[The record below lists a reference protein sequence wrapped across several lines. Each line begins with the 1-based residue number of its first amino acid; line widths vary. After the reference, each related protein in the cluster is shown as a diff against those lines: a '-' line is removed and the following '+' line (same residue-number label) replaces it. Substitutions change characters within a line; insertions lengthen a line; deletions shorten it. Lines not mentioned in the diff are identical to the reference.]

1 MNVKEKTK
9 SGPKTTIP
17 LQLCKETVG
26 TISGKCSII
35 TQIQQQMPENL
46 PQMFHKTANTATNAG
61 VFPANVP
68 KNGQR
73 SYKSRS
79 FSGKCSK
86 KPPKQQHLPE
96 KKLPQMFL

>member
-1 MNVKEKTK
+1 
-9 SGPKTTIP
+9 
-17 LQLCKETVG
+17 
-26 TISGKCSII
+26 
-35 TQIQQQMPENL
+35 MPGIF

-96 KKLPQMFL
+96 KNSRKCFYSFAVLLLHTLSTVD